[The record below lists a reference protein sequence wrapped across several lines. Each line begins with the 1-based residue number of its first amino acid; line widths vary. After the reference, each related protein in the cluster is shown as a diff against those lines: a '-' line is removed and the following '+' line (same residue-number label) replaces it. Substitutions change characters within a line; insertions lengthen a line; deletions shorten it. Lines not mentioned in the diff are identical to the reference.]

1 MSSFVQFLKFFI
13 AYFYLIEIFEMKN
26 SYSLKSS
33 LANTSICNCKWAV
46 IGTISFIC
54 FFVYYPNFFNSFQ
67 LAWDDTWQVLEN
79 PLVNETSWEPILFH
93 FTHFWQGQY
102 SPVNSIF
109 YLLINSVFGMNA
121 TAFHTGCLLIHLVN
135 SWLVFGISLRF
146 IKRFLPILE
155 TSKIQGYAFLT
166 ALLFAI
172 HPLQVESVAW
182 ISASKIILYGL
193 FTLFAIWCYLKY
205 IERNK
210 QIWLI
215 ITALAY
221 VLGFASKEQAIILPL
236 NLLLIDLAWSRFK
249 GIRGRQILSSRVILE
264 KFPFFL
270 LALTFL
276 YFTWAN
282 SSGTIQQEAE
292 YPIYQRVVFSFY
304 SLVEYVFRFLAPA
317 KLYFFHPYP
326 MAPGETLPLYYWGYL
341 LLAGIIGYF
350 VWEQFQ
356 KGNSI
361 VLFGFLFFLI
371 NLILVLHIIPL
382 PRPVITA
389 DRYMYLS
396 VIGLAWILIG
406 MGQIFIKSTKPKNQK
421 IILLGALVWLFFLGV
436 QTNIRTAEW
445 KDSESTKSN
454 VIELLDKQKEKEE
467 IMSPFNLIEHE

>member
-1 MSSFVQFLKFFI
+1 ME
-13 AYFYLIEIFEMKN
+13 AAN
-26 SYSLKSS
+26 SLKLSFLNSS
-33 LANTSICNCKWAV
+33 VFLIRHSWLGLVSILSILVFLPTFSND
-46 IGTISFIC
+46 
-54 FFVYYPNFFNSFQ
+54 FQ

-79 PLVNETSWEPILFH
+79 PLVLRPSLEVIIYH

-102 SPVNSIF
+102 SPVNSLF
-109 YLLINSVFGMNA
+109 YLFINLVFGMHA
-121 TAFHTGCLLIHLVN
+121 TAFHAACLLIHLIN
-135 SWLVFGISLRF
+135 SWLVFNISLQF
-146 IKRFLPILE
+146 IKKFLPTIGNSRSE
-155 TSKIQGYAFLT
+155 GCAFLA

-193 FTLFAIWCYLKY
+193 FTLLGNWSYFRY
-205 IERNK
+205 IQRNK

-236 NLLLIDLAWSRFK
+236 NLLLIDFAWGRFK

-264 KFPFFL
+264 KIPFFL
-270 LALTFL
+270 LAIAFL
-276 YFTWAN
+276 YFTWTN
-282 SSGTIQQEAE
+282 SSGTIQQEAG
-292 YPIYQRVVFSFY
+292 YPIYQRVVFTFY

-350 VWEQFQ
+350 VWEQHQ

-371 NLILVLHIIPL
+371 NLVLVLHIIPL
-382 PRPVITA
+382 PRPVISA

-396 VIGLAWILIG
+396 VIGVAWILVG
-406 MGQIFIKSTKPKNQK
+406 MGQTFIKSTKPKNQK
-421 IILLGALVWLFFLGV
+421 VILLGTLVWLIFLGI
-436 QTNIRTAEW
+436 QTHLRTAVW

-454 VIELLDKQKEKEE
+454 EIELLDKQKEKEE

>member
-1 MSSFVQFLKFFI
+1 MQE
-13 AYFYLIEIFEMKN
+13 AN
-26 SYSLKSS
+26 SLKLSFLNRS
-33 LANTSICNCKWAV
+33 VLLNRYAVLGLVSILSV
-46 IGTISFIC
+46 
-54 FFVYYPNFFNSFQ
+54 FVFLPTFSNDFQ

-79 PLVNETSWEPILFH
+79 PLVHHSSLDVILFH

-102 SPVNSIF
+102 SPVNSLF
-109 YLLINSVFGMNA
+109 YLLINLVFGMNA
-121 TAFHTGCLLIHLVN
+121 TAFHTACLLIHLIN
-135 SWLVFGISLRF
+135 SWLVFSISLRF
-146 IKRFLPILE
+146 IKRFLPTIGNSR
-155 TSKIQGYAFLT
+155 TQGYAFLA
-166 ALLFAI
+166 ALLFAN

-193 FTLFAIWCYLKY
+193 FALFAIWSYFRY
-205 IERNK
+205 IQNSK
-210 QIWLI
+210 PIWLI
-215 ITALAY
+215 LTASAY
-221 VLGFASKEQAIILPL
+221 VFGFASKEQAIILPL
-236 NLLLIDLAWSRFK
+236 NLLLIDFAWGRFK

-264 KFPFFL
+264 KIPFFL
-270 LALTFL
+270 LAIAFL

-282 SSGTIQQEAE
+282 SPGGIQQEAG
-292 YPIYQRVVFSFY
+292 YPIYQRIVFAFY

-326 MAPGETLPLYYWGYL
+326 MSPGDVLPLYYWGYL

-350 VWEQFQ
+350 VWEQHQ

-396 VIGLAWILIG
+396 VIGLAWVLAG
-406 MGQIFIKSTKPKNQK
+406 LGQSWITSAKSKNLNAF
-421 IILLGALVWLFFLGV
+421 LLVGLVWMIFLGV
-436 QTNIRTAEW
+436 QTNLRTSEW

-454 VIELLDKQKEKEE
+454 VIELIEKKSEVEE
-467 IMSPFNLIEHE
+467 TDPLFNLIEHE

>member
-1 MSSFVQFLKFFI
+1 ME
-13 AYFYLIEIFEMKN
+13 AAN
-26 SYSLKSS
+26 SLKLSFLNSS
-33 LANTSICNCKWAV
+33 VFLIRHSWLGLVSILSILVFLPTFSND
-46 IGTISFIC
+46 
-54 FFVYYPNFFNSFQ
+54 FQ

-79 PLVNETSWEPILFH
+79 PLVHETEWESILFH
-93 FTHFWQGQY
+93 FNHFWQGQY

-121 TAFHTGCLLIHLVN
+121 TAFHTACLLIHLVN

-155 TSKIQGYAFLT
+155 TSIIQGYAFLT

-182 ISASKIILYGL
+182 ISASKIVLYGL
-193 FTLFAIWCYLKY
+193 FTLFAIWSYFRY
-205 IERNK
+205 IQSSK
-210 QIWLI
+210 PIWLI

-221 VLGFASKEQAIILPL
+221 FLGFASKEQAIILPL
-236 NLLLIDLAWSRFK
+236 NLLLIDFAWGRFK

-264 KFPFFL
+264 KIPFFL
-270 LALTFL
+270 LAIAFL
-276 YFTWAN
+276 YFTWTN
-282 SSGTIQQEAE
+282 SSGTIQQEAG
-292 YPIYQRVVFSFY
+292 YPIYQRVVFTFY

-396 VIGLAWILIG
+396 VIGLAWILVG
-406 MGQIFIKSTKPKNQK
+406 MGQTFIKSTKPKNQK
-421 IILLGALVWLFFLGV
+421 VILLGTLVWLIFLGI
-436 QTNIRTAEW
+436 QTHLRTAAW

-467 IMSPFNLIEHE
+467 IVSPFNLIEHE